1 MTIADRI
8 LELRKI
14 KGISQEELADKIG
27 VSRQAVSKWESEQ
40 SIPDL
45 DKIIILSEFFEVSTD
60 FLLKGIEADK
70 ANNKE
75 KEVPYFLN
83 TVATAFNFLGLVM
96 STFIW
101 NATQEVG
108 GIIAGIVFIVLGC
121 MIFAVGIYQIPKKDR
136 TLIKSK
142 FWKVNIWLI
151 AFIPL
156 SLIYNIVFSRI
167 IAPYPL
173 VYSNTY
179 YKFVLFWI
187 VYIVICSIITY
198 LQIRK
203 EKKTSSAL

>member
-1 MTIADRI
+1 MSKKKTQIDFVKEIKESYPYIDI
-8 LELRKI
+8 LGEYNGSTEKI
-14 KGISQEELADKIG
+14 
-27 VSRQAVSKWESEQ
+27 
-40 SIPDL
+40 
-45 DKIIILSEFFEVSTD
+45 
-60 FLLKGIEADK
+60 
-70 ANNKE
+70 
-75 KEVPYFLN
+75 
-83 TVATAFNFLGLVM
+83 
-96 STFIW
+96 
-101 NATQEVG
+101 
-108 GIIAGIVFIVLGC
+108 
-121 MIFAVGIYQIPKKDR
+121 
-136 TLIKSK
+136 LIKSK